1 MVASQAGSMVSSNR
15 TLPILLVE
23 DTADLRD
30 SISSILRLEG
40 HQVITAANGLIALD
54 TISRTDF
61 CLILLDIAMPIMNGF
76 EFLSAYDQQL
86 KPHIPVIILSGEKN
100 ILTRVLP
107 SFVVDVLPKPFEVRH
122 LLRLVEK
129 YTQPV

>member
-1 MVASQAGSMVSSNR
+1 MVSSNR